1 MEQRKERRIQLE
13 EACENLKFARTVL
26 TSLLDYP
33 KSVSV
38 VLFTVGCNFCCP
50 YCHNPELVLAK
61 VSIAEEEEIFEE
73 IRRRKIT
80 NRVVITGGEPTV
92 HEDLPAFIRKLKKSD
107 HLVKLDTNGS
117 NPRMVEDLLSDGLLD
132 YVALDI
138 KSGIE
143 KFHTVTGLSEESA
156 KEMFKNVLETLRLLK
171 QYSVPHEV
179 RTTYVPGLLD
189 ERDIAE
195 IKELV
200 GDSTWYLQRFRPQK
214 TLSLYTNVTSSSYED
229 LFKLASKFGAKAR

>member
-1 MEQRKERRIQLE
+1 
-13 EACENLKFARTVL
+13 LKFARTVL

-117 NPRMVEDLLSDGLLD
+117 NPRMVEDLLSAGLLD

>member
-1 MEQRKERRIQLE
+1 
-13 EACENLKFARTVL
+13 LKFARTVL

-214 TLSLYTNVTSSSYED
+214 TLRSFTNVTSSSYED

>member
-1 MEQRKERRIQLE
+1 
-13 EACENLKFARTVL
+13 LKFARTVL

-117 NPRMVEDLLSDGLLD
+117 NPRMMEDLLSAGLLD

-143 KFHTVTGLSEESA
+143 KFHTVTGLNEESA

-214 TLSLYTNVTSSSYED
+214 TLSLYTNVTISSYED
-229 LFKLASKFGAKAR
+229 LFKLASKFGAKVR

>member
-1 MEQRKERRIQLE
+1 M
-13 EACENLKFARTVL
+13 KFARTVL

>member
-1 MEQRKERRIQLE
+1 M
-13 EACENLKFARTVL
+13 KFARTVL

-117 NPRMVEDLLSDGLLD
+117 NPRMMEDLLSAGLLD

-214 TLSLYTNVTSSSYED
+214 TLSLYTNVTISSYED

>member
-1 MEQRKERRIQLE
+1 M
-13 EACENLKFARTVL
+13 KFARTVL

-117 NPRMVEDLLSDGLLD
+117 NPRMMEDLLSAGLLD

>member
-1 MEQRKERRIQLE
+1 M
-13 EACENLKFARTVL
+13 KFARTVL

-73 IRRRKIT
+73 IRKRKIT

-117 NPRMVEDLLSDGLLD
+117 NPRMVEDLLANGLLD

-143 KFHTVTGLSEESA
+143 KFPTVTGLSEESA

-171 QYSVPHEV
+171 RYSVPHEV

-214 TLSLYTNVTSSSYED
+214 TLRSFTNVTSSTYED

>member
-1 MEQRKERRIQLE
+1 M
-13 EACENLKFARTVL
+13 KFARTVL

-38 VLFTVGCNFCCP
+38 VLFTVGCNFFCP

-80 NRVVITGGEPTV
+80 NRVVITGGEPTM
-92 HEDLPAFIRKLKKSD
+92 HEDLPAFILKLKKSD

-143 KFHTVTGLSEESA
+143 KFHTVTGLSEESS

-214 TLSLYTNVTSSSYED
+214 TLRSFTNVTSSSYED

>member
-1 MEQRKERRIQLE
+1 M
-13 EACENLKFARTVL
+13 KFARTVL

-33 KSVSV
+33 KSISI
-38 VLFTVGCNFCCP
+38 VLFTVGCNFRCP

-61 VSIAEEEEIFEE
+61 VSIAEEEEIFGE
-73 IRRRKIT
+73 IRKRNIT

-92 HEDLPAFIRKLKKSD
+92 HDDLLKFVRRLKRNNY
-107 HLVKLDTNGS
+107 LVKLDTNGS
-117 NPRMVEDLLSDGLLD
+117 NPRMVEDLLANGLLD

-143 KFHTVTGLSEESA
+143 KFPTVTGLSEESA

-171 QYSVPHEV
+171 RYSVPHEV

-214 TLSLYTNVTSSSYED
+214 TLRPFTNVMNSNYED
-229 LFKLASKFGAKAR
+229 LSKLASKFGAKAR

>member
-1 MEQRKERRIQLE
+1 
-13 EACENLKFARTVL
+13 LKFARTVL

>member
-1 MEQRKERRIQLE
+1 M
-13 EACENLKFARTVL
+13 KFARTVL

-73 IRRRKIT
+73 IRKRKIT

-117 NPRMVEDLLSDGLLD
+117 NPRMMEDLLSAGLLD

-138 KSGIE
+138 KSGME

-156 KEMFKNVLETLRLLK
+156 KEMFKSVLETLRLLK
-171 QYSVPHEV
+171 QYSVPHEI

-214 TLSLYTNVTSSSYED
+214 TLRSFTNVTSSTYED
-229 LFKLASKFGAKAR
+229 LFKLASKFGAKVR